1 MRHQLVHIVF
11 KSEQDNREF
20 AVDSISGLTLMEAAL
35 ENNVAGIV
43 AECGGAC
50 ACATCHVY
58 IDEKWRDRVGEPNAM
73 EDDMLDFAF
82 DRRENSRLSC
92 QIVLDESLDGLVVY
106 IPERQS

>member
-1 MRHQLVHIVF
+1 MVHILF
-11 KSEQDNREF
+11 ISEENNQQF
-20 AVDSISGLTLMEAAL
+20 AVDSSSGLTLMEAAL
-35 ENNVAGIV
+35 ENNVPGII

-50 ACATCHVY
+50 SCATCHVY
-58 IDEKWRDRVGEPNAM
+58 IDEKWRNRVGAPNIM
-73 EDDMLDFAF
+73 EDDMLDFAY

>member
-1 MRHQLVHIVF
+1 MVHIVF
-11 KSEQDNREF
+11 ISEQNKQEF
-20 AVDSISGLTLMEAAL
+20 AVDSTSGLTLMEAAL
-35 ENNVAGIV
+35 ENNVAGII

-50 ACATCHVY
+50 SCATCHVY
-58 IDEKWRDRVGEPNAM
+58 IDENWYDRVGAPNPM

-92 QIVLDESLDGLVVY
+92 QIVLDESLDGLIVY

>member
-1 MRHQLVHIVF
+1 
-11 KSEQDNREF
+11 
-20 AVDSISGLTLMEAAL
+20 MEAAL
-35 ENNVAGIV
+35 ENNVAGII

-50 ACATCHVY
+50 SCATCHVY
-58 IDEKWRDRVGEPNAM
+58 IDEKWYDRVGAPNPM

-92 QIVLDESLDGLVVY
+92 QIVLDESLDGLVAY